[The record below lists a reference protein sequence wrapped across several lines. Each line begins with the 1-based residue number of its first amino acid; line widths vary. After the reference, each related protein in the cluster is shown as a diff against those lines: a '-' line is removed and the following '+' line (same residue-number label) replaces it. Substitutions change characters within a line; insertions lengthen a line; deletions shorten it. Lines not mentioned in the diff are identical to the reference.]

1 MKLSDLSIR
10 RPVFATV
17 MSLLLIV
24 LGVMAFS
31 RLSLRELPA
40 IDPPIVSV
48 DVTYPG
54 ASAAVVET
62 RVTQLLEDTL
72 SGIEGIETI
81 ESTSVNGRSSVNI
94 EFTLERDIEAAAND
108 VRDAISDVADRMPE
122 EADQPEVE
130 KANSDSDVVIW
141 LNMASTNMDSLQLT
155 DYAERYIVDR
165 LSSMDGVSQ
174 VRIGG
179 SQRYAMRI
187 WLDSDAM
194 AARGITVNDVES
206 ALRQENVELPA
217 GRLESRTREFTL
229 RLAREYREPEDFADI
244 PIRRG
249 SGGNLSQLRDI
260 ARSEQSPNEYVVRL
274 RDIAQVELASIDR
287 REYYRSNG
295 QPNIG
300 LGIIKTSTANAL
312 DVARAARAEAERIQP
327 TLPAGTRIFV
337 AYDDTLFIEASIERV
352 YATLAEAVLLVVL
365 VIWLFLGSFR
375 AALIPSLTV
384 PVCLVAALVPLYLFG
399 YSINLLTLLALVLS
413 IGLVVDDAIVV
424 LENIQRRAD
433 LGEPP
438 LVAARRGTRQ
448 VAFAVIA
455 TTTVL
460 IAVFLPIGFMEGT
473 TGRLFREL
481 SVALAGAVAISAFVA
496 LTLTPMMSSKLVRP
510 HSQEKSNAVHRWVGA
525 RLDATSRGYARL
537 LQRVVGRPWL
547 FGALMLAALV
557 ASALLFRVVPSEL
570 APSEDRG
577 VFAVTVEAPE
587 GAGFDY
593 TVEQMKQVEAIFAAN
608 AGEGKPILRYNT
620 RVPGGWGVTTMHTGR
635 VIVFLE
641 SWDKREVATDDIV
654 EHLRVE
660 LDRLAGVRA
669 MPRAGR
675 ALVGGRGQPLQIVLG
690 GVDYA
695 EIAAWR
701 DILMRKMEANPG
713 LYAVESDYRE
723 TQPQMRVQIDRA
735 RASDLG
741 VSVSDVGH
749 ALETMMG
756 GRRVTT
762 FVKDGQEYDVM
773 VQASAENRAEPADL
787 AAIQVRGSDGLIPLS
802 NLVTVTELA
811 EAGSLNRFG
820 RQRAI
825 TISAG
830 LVPGYELGEAIT
842 WLEQVVAEDLPER
855 AQIDWKGLSREYLKA
870 GGAVALTFALALLVV
885 YLVLAAQFESF
896 IHPLVIMLTVPLAVL
911 GALIGLAFTGGTL
924 NLFSQ
929 IGIVMLVG
937 LAAKNGILIVE
948 FANQLRD
955 QGRSV
960 RDAIVESA
968 GVRLRPILMTSI
980 ATVVGAIPL
989 VVAGGPGSASRAT
1002 IGIVIVFGV
1011 SFSTLLSLFVVPAF
1025 YHLLAPYTRSPD
1037 AVTHEL
1043 EKLELATPDVG
1054 GHA

>member
-1 MKLSDLSIR
+1 MNISDLSIR

-17 MSLLLIV
+17 LSLLMIV
-24 LGVMAFS
+24 LGVLAFS

-48 DVTYPG
+48 EVNYPG

-108 VRDAISDVADRMPE
+108 VRDAISNIADRMPE
-122 EADQPEVE
+122 EADPPEVE

-141 LNMASTNMDSLQLT
+141 LNMSSTHLDALQLT
-155 DYAERYIVDR
+155 DYADRYIVDR

-174 VRIGG
+174 VRLGG
-179 SQRYAMRI
+179 GQRYAMRI

-194 AARGITVNDVES
+194 AARGITVSDVEN

-217 GRLESRTREFTL
+217 GRLESQTREFTL
-229 RLAREYREPEDFADI
+229 RLAREYREPGDFADI
-244 PIRRG
+244 PIRKRASGYAGRSPDLAG
-249 SGGNLSQLRDI
+249 SDAS
-260 ARSEQSPNEYVVRL
+260 YVVRL
-274 RDIAQVELASIDR
+274 RDVAKVELASVDR

-300 LGIIKTSTANAL
+300 LGIVKTSTANAL

-327 TLPAGTRIFV
+327 TLPAGMNIFV

-365 VIWLFLGSFR
+365 VIWLFLGSLR

-384 PVCLVAALVPLYLFG
+384 PVCLIAALLPLYAFG

-460 IAVFLPIGFMEGT
+460 IAVFLPIGFMEGS

-510 HSQEKSNAVHRWVGA
+510 HREEKSTALHRWVGA
-525 RLDATSRGYARL
+525 RLDGLSRRYSRRL
-537 LQRVVGRPWL
+537 ERSIRRPWL
-547 FGALMLAALV
+547 FGLLMLASLA
-557 ASALLFRVVPSEL
+557 ASVVLFRVVPAEL
-570 APSEDRG
+570 APAEDRG
-577 VFAVTVEAPE
+577 VFSVSVEGPE

-593 TVEQMKQVEAIFAAN
+593 TVAQIKQVEAIFAGHTGT
-608 AGEGKPILRYNT
+608 GEPILRYNT
-620 RVPGGWGVTTMHTGR
+620 RVPGGWGVSSMHTGR
-635 VIVFLE
+635 VIVFLD
-641 SWDKREVATDDIV
+641 SWNKRDVSTDAIV
-654 EHLRVE
+654 ESMRAE
-660 LDRLAGVRA
+660 LDSLTGVRA
-669 MPRAGR
+669 NPRVSRG
-675 ALVGGRGQPLQIVLG
+675 LVGGRGQPVQIVLG

-695 EIAAWR
+695 EIAQWR
-701 DILMRKMEANPG
+701 DILMQRMEANPG
-713 LYAVESDYRE
+713 LYSVESDYKE
-723 TQPQMRVQIDRA
+723 TQPQMRVQINRA
-735 RASDLG
+735 RAADLG
-741 VSVSDVGH
+741 VSVSDIGY

-756 GRRVTT
+756 GRQVTT
-762 FVKDGQEYDVM
+762 FVQDGEEYDVI
-773 VQASAENRAEPADL
+773 VQAGAENRAEPADL
-787 AAIQVRGSDGLIPLS
+787 AAIQVRGAEGLVPLS
-802 NLVTVTELA
+802 NLVSISELA
-811 EAGSLNRFG
+811 EAGSLNRFD

-830 LVPGYELGEAIT
+830 LVPGYELGEAMD
-842 WLEQVVAEDLPER
+842 WLNQVVSKDLPQQ
-855 AQIDWKGLSREYLKA
+855 AQVDWKGMSREYLKA

-896 IHPLVIMLTVPLAVL
+896 IHPLVIMLTVPLGVL
-911 GALIGLAFTGGTL
+911 GALIGLALTGNTM

-955 QGRSV
+955 QGRGV
-960 RDAIVESA
+960 GEAIIESA

-989 VVAGGPGSASRAT
+989 VLAGGPGSASRAT
-1002 IGIVIVFGV
+1002 IGIVVIFGV

-1025 YHLLAPYTRSPD
+1025 YALLAPYTRSPD
-1037 AVTHEL
+1037 AVAQRL
-1043 EKLELATPDVG
+1043 EKLESETPEVG
-1054 GHA
+1054 GVA